1 MNKDKIKLLVL
12 ASMFFCL
19 GLVLPFFTGQIPKV
33 GNMLLPMHIPVL
45 LCGLICGWQY
55 GAIVGFS
62 LPIVRSLFF
71 GMPVLY
77 PAAISMAFELL
88 TYGLLCGILYG
99 KSRWKCITALYRSL
113 LISMIGGRIIW
124 GISQVVL
131 LGFSEKTFT
140 FALFITNGFINAIPG
155 IILQL
160 VLIPSIMLLV
170 KQTQLITMDKRKNNH
185 NGTE

>member
-1 MNKDKIKLLVL
+1 MNKDNLKLLVL
-12 ASMFFCL
+12 SSMFFCL
-19 GLVLPFFTGQIPKV
+19 GLVLPFFTGQIPQI

-55 GAIVGFS
+55 GAVIGFS
-62 LPIVRSLFF
+62 LPIIRSLLF

-77 PAAISMAFELL
+77 PAALSMAFELL

-99 KSRWKCITALYRSL
+99 KSRWRCIKALYRSL

-124 GISQVVL
+124 GIAQTVL

-160 VLIPSIMLLV
+160 VLIPSIMLIIKKTHLMP
-170 KQTQLITMDKRKNNH
+170 IEKRKNKRNE
-185 NGTE
+185 TE